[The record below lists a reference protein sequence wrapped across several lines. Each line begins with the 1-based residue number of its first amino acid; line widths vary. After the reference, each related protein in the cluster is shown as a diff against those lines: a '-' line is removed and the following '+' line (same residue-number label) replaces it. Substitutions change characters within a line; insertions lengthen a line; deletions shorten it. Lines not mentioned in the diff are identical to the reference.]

1 MSYPILYSFR
11 RCPYAIR
18 ARLAIA
24 ASNLE
29 VELREVFL
37 NDRPQTLYDISPKG
51 TVPVLLLEDG
61 NVIDESIDIMKWAA
75 DQSSSDWYNNNTKL
89 QDELVH
95 HNDFEF
101 KQWLDKYKYHDRHP
115 ENTFEHYRD
124 KCANTLFQ
132 YEVLL
137 EQIPYLRG
145 EKIQLVDMAL
155 FPFVRQCANVD
166 REWFATTFPKV
177 EYWLEHWIQSEVFKC
192 VMPKFDAW
200 KLGDNPLYISF

>member
-1 MSYPILYSFR
+1 M
-11 RCPYAIR
+11 
-18 ARLAIA
+18 AIA
-24 ASNLE
+24 NSNLE

-37 NDRPQTLYDISPKG
+37 NNRPQALYDISPKG
-51 TVPVLLLEDG
+51 TVPVLQLPDG
-61 NVIDESIDIMKWAA
+61 QVIDESIDIMKWALA
-75 DQSSSDWYNNNTKL
+75 QSASDWYKSNTEL

-115 ENTFEHYRD
+115 ENTFEYYRG

-137 EQIPYLRG
+137 EQNPYLQG
-145 EKIQLVDMAL
+145 EKIQLVDMAI

-166 REWFATTFPKV
+166 REWFASTFPKV
-177 EYWLEHWIQSEVFKC
+177 EHWLEHWIQTELFNR

-200 KLGDNPLYISF
+200 ELGDKPLYISF